1 MRPPVQLHHLV
12 ADMARRRPD
21 APAVTAGGTTL
32 RYAELWDEVV
42 TVARGLRAAGVSR
55 GDRVAV
61 YLDKRV
67 EAVVGS
73 FAVPAV
79 AGVLVPINPLLR
91 PAQVGHILTDCD
103 VRVLITSAQRHR
115 QLGDVL
121 AKLTAPPEVVLV
133 DEPAV
138 PAAGSVPWRPWP
150 RAAARG
156 DGRGF
161 PDPAVVDLDMAAIF
175 YTSGSSGQP
184 KGVVVSHRNLLAGAQ
199 SVNAYL
205 GNGPE
210 DILLAVLPLSFD
222 AGFSQL
228 TTAFA
233 VGAHVVLLDYHFPA
247 DVVGLCVR
255 HRVTGITGVP
265 PLWVQLARHRWPEGA
280 GQSLR
285 YFANTGGRLS
295 QATLHRLRTVFPNAQ
310 PFLMY
315 GLTEAFR
322 STYLDP
328 REVAR
333 RPDSIGKAV
342 PNAEVLV
349 VRPDGSPCRPGE
361 EGELVHRGATVAL
374 GYWNDPV
381 GTARRFRPA
390 PGPPG
395 GVPAA
400 PAVWSGDR
408 VVSDDDGFLYFVGRA
423 DDVIKTSGYRISPT
437 EVEDAV
443 LATGLVSEAVAV
455 GVDAPDGD
463 QSIALVV
470 TAGSG
475 STVDRAALLAMLR
488 RRLPRYMLPRRI
500 IMRAELPRSFNGKY
514 DRRTLRKEL
523 GG

>member
-1 MRPPVQLHHLV
+1 MHPPPVQLHHLV
-12 ADMARRRPD
+12 ADMARRQPH
-21 APAVTAGGTTL
+21 APAVTAGGTSL

-42 TVARGLRAAGVSR
+42 TVARGLREAGVSR

-61 YLDKRV
+61 YLDKRL
-67 EAVVGS
+67 ETVVGS
-73 FAVPAV
+73 FAVPAA

-91 PAQVGHILTDCD
+91 PAQVRHILADCG
-103 VRVLITSAQRHR
+103 VRVLITSAQRLG
-115 QLGDVL
+115 QLGEVMTML
-121 AKLTAPPEVVLV
+121 AAPPEVVLV
-133 DEPAV
+133 NDPAAPA
-138 PAAGSVPWRPWP
+138 PAAGPSRPWP
-150 RAAARG
+150 KVAPQG
-156 DGRGF
+156 NSGF
-161 PDPAVVDLDMAAIF
+161 EDPAVVEQDMAAIF

-205 GNGPE
+205 GNGPQ
-210 DILLAVLPLSFD
+210 DTLLAVLPLSFD

-228 TTAFA
+228 TSAFA
-233 VGAHVVLLDYHFPA
+233 VGAQVVLLDYHFPA
-247 DVVGLCVR
+247 DVVSLCVR

-265 PLWVQLARHRWPEGA
+265 PLWVQLARHRWPAGA

-285 YFANTGGRLS
+285 YFATTGGRLS
-295 QATLHRLRTVFPNAQ
+295 QSTLDRLRTLFPDAR

-322 STYLDP
+322 STYLEP
-328 REVAR
+328 SEVGR

-342 PNAEVLV
+342 PNAEVMV

-390 PGPPG
+390 PGSPG
-395 GVPAA
+395 GLSAA

-423 DDVIKTSGYRISPT
+423 DDMIKVSGYRISPT

-443 LATGLVSEAVAV
+443 LATGLVGEAVAL
-455 GVDAPDGD
+455 GVDTPDGD

-470 TAGSG
+470 TTATGSA
-475 STVDRAALLAMLR
+475 VDRAALLAMLR
-488 RRLPRYMLPRRI
+488 RRMPRYMLPRQI
-500 IMRAELPRSFNGKY
+500 ITRAEIPRSHNGKY